1 MATLI
6 KNEYLTVT
14 WNQPDQLI
22 VLDWTP
28 KTYHMTDDEF
38 KQNMNQISHFVQQHQ
53 IKHFLA
59 NTVTFNY
66 VITPDVQ
73 DWVAS
78 VFNLKLMQAGLQKM
92 AVVMPLD
99 YFTQASVQQTLK
111 EMEKHNQNGSLESLY
126 FGDLQLAQNW
136 LLESIYQGI
145 S

>member
-14 WNQPDQLI
+14 WNQPHQLI

-28 KTYHMTDDEF
+28 KTYHMNDDEF
-38 KQNMNQISHFVQQHQ
+38 KQNMNQISHFVQQYQ

-59 NTVTFNY
+59 NTVAFDY

-99 YFTQASVQQTLK
+99 YFTQTSVQQTLK
-111 EMEKHNQNGSLESLY
+111 EMEKQNQGRAFESLY
-126 FGDLQLAQNW
+126 FGDLQLAHNW